1 MALGEEDIASEQI
14 IVPRGDLIRTEI
26 YDIRRSPSGV
36 SCAVKKDAGDD
47 PDITNG
53 IFVHARVELN
63 ASGMLQID
71 GGTGV
76 GRVTKPGLSQKI
88 GEAAINIV
96 PRKMI
101 EKEVREVLDRAGRT
115 YGARV
120 IIFIPEGE
128 ALAKKTFNPRLGIAG
143 GISVLG
149 TTGIVEPMSEQA
161 LLKSIETELS
171 VLRAS
176 GAKKLLMMPGNYGER
191 FLKETLHISTE
202 SAVKCSNFIGDT
214 IDLAMEA
221 GFQGILLVGH
231 VGKLVKLAAG
241 IMNTHS
247 HQADGR
253 MEVFTAHAALAGA
266 PVEVLLQVMDC
277 ISTDEAIRIL
287 KDAGYFQKTMEGI
300 VNKIEFYLKQR
311 CLSEVP
317 IGAVVYSMEHGIL
330 GMTGQAQ
337 ELLREMGGL
346 YCLDH

>member
-14 IVPRGDLIRTEI
+14 IVPRGDFIRTEI

-53 IFVHARVELN
+53 IFVYARVELN

-71 GGTGV
+71 GGKGV

-128 ALAKKTFNPRLGIAG
+128 ALAKKTFNPRLGIVG

-176 GAKKLLMMPGNYGER
+176 GAKKLLMMPGNYGEQ

-287 KDAGYFQKTMEGI
+287 KDAGYFQKTMERI
-300 VNKIEFYLKQR
+300 VNKIEFHLKQR

-337 ELLREMGGL
+337 ELLREIGGL
-346 YCLDH
+346 SCLDH